1 MHLDGHP
8 NPEALLQHAD
18 FLRGLARGLL
28 AGADADD
35 VEQETWLRALEKGPR
50 HDANL
55 KGWLATVARN
65 SARIMWRGEKR
76 RGRREEV
83 VARPEGVPSAA
94 EVASRVE
101 IQSLLADAVKS
112 LEEPY
117 RTTVVLAFYDGLSP
131 TEIAAQQGIPVDT
144 VRTRIRRA
152 LQRLRA
158 ALDQNPGGR
167 QAWVAALTPLL
178 WPKAAAA
185 AVTGALAMSLRMK
198 VALVILILV
207 PTVWLGREAWRGHV
221 DVDRVRSADSGRDA
235 VERTED
241 GRFEAPKADAAG
253 NPLPPIEA
261 KVGFVGRVVANGL
274 PVRGAWVA
282 VHGEGAEDVEQR
294 GTGDDGMVRTGHVRD
309 VVVRAWHPAYGPGEL
324 RVAEVAKGRV
334 LDIELSGGIDVPV
347 EVLDARTGAG
357 IAGAEIHVMSA
368 GRAGGIQGINAGL
381 EDTLGSKENL
391 PRLLSAISIEDL
403 LMQGRN
409 GNAPA
414 FRMAPVRTDETGRA
428 TLRGMPEGTFEAIV
442 LHEDFLTRR
451 VRKAPVRERAVR
463 IRVNVGATLDVLA
476 SVVRGQPGSGMVCEV
491 KRGGIMPMPVAF
503 TRLDERGRARFEHL
517 PTGEFAVVVSSGG
530 TDSFILGLGAAAVIE
545 PKDGEPNDGEEKEEP
560 VKAVSRVVSL
570 REGETAEV
578 RFADRSGTR
587 LFGRVMQAGTALP
600 DRAIWLHLGERKIAE
615 VRTDAEGR
623 YSFDQLEPGTYQ
635 LRADVDDSLLVEE
648 TVVIEGDAREI
659 EVDLAPAR
667 GALGGRVVG
676 PDGKPAAGCEVVL
689 TRAFDGPDPELERGG
704 EAAILYALRGRAETD
719 DNGRFRIE
727 GVAPGAY
734 RVLFGHERRLA
745 ARRIEVAEG
754 DALEIDVDLGRERT
768 HALRVRF
775 EDPDG
780 EPIAAALLIRGAHN
794 EFAEAYALGVEL
806 EARTEYGF
814 QLPVGRYRL
823 AATAD
828 GFAAIHGEI
837 VELGADREVTLR
849 FAKGIDFELAVR
861 RDGRPVAG
869 ARVELIQE
877 NGVALGPARS
887 LLSLVQAPRA
897 FETSDDGDLTIPGV
911 APGRYRVRV
920 DGRERGWL
928 TVSEETTRRTIDL
941 AQAK

>member
-76 RGRREEV
+76 RGRREGV

-158 ALDQNPGGR
+158 ALDQSPGGR

-178 WPKAAAA
+178 WPKGAAA
-185 AVTGALAMSLRMK
+185 AVTGALVMSLRMK

-207 PTVWLGREAWRGHV
+207 PTVWLGREAWRGHAQ
-221 DVDRVRSADSGRDA
+221 VDRVRSADAGREA
-235 VERTED
+235 VGETGD
-241 GRFEAPKADAAG
+241 GRLDAASADTPG
-253 NPLPPIEA
+253 NDLPPDLA
-261 KVGFVGRVVANGL
+261 HAGFVGRVVADGL
-274 PVRGAWVA
+274 PVKGAWVS
-282 VHGEGAEDVEQR
+282 VRGEGGEEFEQLATA
-294 GTGDDGMVRTGHVRD
+294 GDGMVRTGHFRD
-309 VVVRAWHPAYGPGEL
+309 VVVRAWHPLHGPGEL
-324 RVAEVAKGRV
+324 RVPEVEKGRV
-334 LDIELSGGIDVPV
+334 LDIELTGGIDVPV

-357 IAGAEIHVMSA
+357 IPGACIHILSA
-368 GRAGGIQGINAGL
+368 GGAAGSQGTNAGL
-381 EDTLGSKENL
+381 EDTLGKAENL
-391 PRLLSAISIEDL
+391 ARILSAVSVEDL
-403 LMQGRN
+403 LMPSRG
-409 GNAPA
+409 GNSHA
-414 FRMAPVRTDETGRA
+414 FRIPPVITDESGRA
-428 TLRGMPEGTFEAIV
+428 VVRGLPEGTFEAIV
-442 LHEDFLTRR
+442 LHDDFLTRR
-451 VRKAPVRERAVR
+451 ARKAPVRERTVR
-463 IRVNVGATLDVLA
+463 IRMSVGATLDVIA
-476 SVVRGQPGSGMVCEV
+476 PVVRGRPGQGLVCEV
-491 KRGGIMPMPVAF
+491 KRGGLMPLPVAF
-503 TRLDERGRARFEHL
+503 ARLDESGRAHFEHL
-517 PTGEFAVVVSSGG
+517 PSGDFAVVVSSEGTGG
-530 TDSFILGLGAAAVIE
+530 FILGMGSIATGPPSE
-545 PKDGEPNDGEEKEEP
+545 EEEEEKRSEEP
-560 VKAVSRVVSL
+560 IKAVSRVVSL
-570 REGETAEV
+570 RDGESAEV

-587 LFGRVMQAGTALP
+587 LFGRLIRAGKPVP
-600 DRAIWLHLGERKIAE
+600 DRAIWLYAGERKVGE
-615 VRTDAEGR
+615 LRTDAEGR

-648 TVVIEGDAREI
+648 TIVIDGDKSEL
-659 EVDLAPAR
+659 EVDLKPAA
-667 GALGGRVVG
+667 GTLEGRVVG
-676 PDGKPAAGCEVVL
+676 ADGKPVAGAEVVL
-689 TRAFDGPDPELERGG
+689 SRAFDERTPELERGG
-704 EAAILYALRGRAETD
+704 EAAILFALRGRAKTD
-719 DNGRFRIE
+719 DNGRYRIE
-727 GVAPGAY
+727 GIEPGKY
-734 RVLFGHERRLA
+734 RVHFGHASRLA
-745 ARRIEVAEG
+745 VRRIEIADG
-754 DALEIDVDLGRERT
+754 DQRNLDIEFGREPA

-794 EFAEAYALGVEL
+794 EFAESYALGVQL
-806 EARTEYGF
+806 EERASYEYH
-814 QLPVGRYRL
+814 LPPGRYRL
-823 AATAD
+823 AATAGD
-828 GFAAIHGEI
+828 FAAVHGEF
-837 VELGADREVTLR
+837 VDVGTDRDVTLR
-849 FAKGIDFELAVR
+849 FAKGVDVEIAVR
-861 RDGRPVAG
+861 RDGRPVPG
-869 ARVELIQE
+869 ARVVLVQE

-887 LLSLVQAPRA
+887 LLSLVQEPRA
-897 FETSDDGDLTIPGV
+897 WETAEDGDVTIPAV
-911 APGRYRVRV
+911 APGRYRLRV

-928 TVSEETTRRTIDL
+928 KVSEETTRRTIDL